1 MLEFTELFQSN
12 HYSVSDMV
20 NPLLRESWTFVTRA
34 QAAGLAELFLHRR
47 LTLSPTSLK
56 P

>member
-1 MLEFTELFQSN
+1 MKEFTDLFQSN

-20 NPLLRESWTFVTRA
+20 RCCCHHSCTRHRTPSPSP

-47 LTLSPTSLK
+47 FRA
-56 P
+56 